1 MRVGIV
7 CKILGLLGIV
17 VSLWMLWPIFWAAID
32 GSNDLVPLL
41 YSMAFGLAISGVFLL
56 LGRGKKAGDMGPRE
70 AFAAV
75 GLSWFLVSAIGGLP
89 FWLHGTLT
97 TYTDAF
103 FEAASGFTTT
113 GASVL
118 IDIQS
123 VPRGILFWRSLTHWL
138 GGMGIIVLSLAILPM
153 LGVGGMQLYKA
164 EVPGPVPEKLTPRI
178 RHTALL
184 LWGVYVLLSALETGL
199 LFLGGMNI
207 FEALTHT
214 FGTMATGGFSP
225 LNASIGQYG
234 NAYFDWVI
242 ILFMFLAGANF
253 TLHFKVL
260 KGDIGAWWRDEE
272 FRFYASLVVG
282 GVLSVAAF
290 LLLSGNYDTF
300 LDALR
305 FGAFQV
311 VSIITTTGYV
321 TADYETWPFYVQTLL
336 LVFMFVGG
344 CAGSTGGGIK
354 NVRILMLFKEIHAEL
369 MRLLHPKAVTYT
381 RLNDQVV
388 SREVISSILVFF
400 SIYIVV
406 FTVGTIIMAGLG
418 VDVLT
423 AISGV
428 AATLNNIG
436 PGLGSVGPMDNYA
449 SIPMAGK
456 WVLSVCMIMGRLE
469 LYEVLLLFMPATWR
483 R

>member
-7 CKILGLLGIV
+7 CKVLGLLGVV
-17 VSLWMLWPIFWAAID
+17 VSLWMSWPIFWAAID
-32 GSNDLVPLL
+32 GSDDLIPLF
-41 YSMAFGLAISGVFLL
+41 YSMVFGLAISSVFLL

-89 FWLHGTLT
+89 FWLHGTFSS
-97 TYTDAF
+97 YTDAF

-123 VPRGILFWRSLTHWL
+123 APRGILFWRSLTHWL
-138 GGMGIIVLSLAILPM
+138 GGMGIIVLGLAILPM

-178 RHTALL
+178 QHTALL

-225 LNASIGQYG
+225 LNGSIGQYG

-253 TLHFKVL
+253 TLHFKIL

-272 FRFYASLVVG
+272 FRFYTSLVVG

-311 VSIITTTGYV
+311 VSTITTTGYV
-321 TADYETWPFYVQTLL
+321 TADYEMWPFYVQTLL

-388 SREVISSILVFF
+388 SREVVSSILVFF

-456 WVLSVCMIMGRLE
+456 WVLSVCMVMGRLE
-469 LYEVLLLFMPATWR
+469 LYEVLLLFMPATWGR
-483 R
+483 

>member
-7 CKILGLLGIV
+7 CKVLGLLGVV
-17 VSLWMLWPIFWAAID
+17 VSLWMSWPIFWAAID
-32 GSNDLVPLL
+32 GSDDLIPLF
-41 YSMAFGLAISGVFLL
+41 YSMVFGLAISSVFLL

-89 FWLHGTLT
+89 FWLHGTLP

-138 GGMGIIVLSLAILPM
+138 GGMGIIVLGLAILPM

-178 RHTALL
+178 QHTALL

-225 LNASIGQYG
+225 LNGSIGQYG

-253 TLHFKVL
+253 TLHFKIL

-272 FRFYASLVVG
+272 FRFYTSLVVG

-311 VSIITTTGYV
+311 VSTITTTGYV
-321 TADYETWPFYVQTLL
+321 TADYEMWPFYVQTLL

-354 NVRILMLFKEIHAEL
+354 NVRILMLFKEIYAEL
-369 MRLLHPKAVTYT
+369 MRLLHPKAVAYT

-388 SREVISSILVFF
+388 SREVVSSILVFF

-436 PGLGSVGPMDNYA
+436 PGLGSVGPTENYA

-456 WVLSVCMIMGRLE
+456 WVLSVCMVMGRLE
-469 LYEVLLLFMPATWR
+469 LDEVLLLFMPATWR

>member
-7 CKILGLLGIV
+7 CKVLGLLGVV
-17 VSLWMLWPIFWAAID
+17 VSLWMSWPIFWAAID
-32 GSNDLVPLL
+32 GSDDLIPLF
-41 YSMAFGLAISGVFLL
+41 YSMVFGLAISSVFLL

-89 FWLHGTLT
+89 FWLHGTFSS
-97 TYTDAF
+97 YTDAF

-123 VPRGILFWRSLTHWL
+123 APRGILFWRSLTHWL
-138 GGMGIIVLSLAILPM
+138 GGMGIIVLGLAILPM

-178 RHTALL
+178 QHTALL

-225 LNASIGQYG
+225 LNGSIGQYG

-253 TLHFKVL
+253 TLHFKIL

-272 FRFYASLVVG
+272 FRFYTSLVVG

-311 VSIITTTGYV
+311 VSTITTTGYV
-321 TADYETWPFYVQTLL
+321 TADYEMWPFYVQTLL

-388 SREVISSILVFF
+388 SREVVSSILVFF

-456 WVLSVCMIMGRLE
+456 WVLSVCMVMGRLE

>member
-7 CKILGLLGIV
+7 CKVLGLLGVV
-17 VSLWMLWPIFWAAID
+17 VSLWMLWPIFWAVID
-32 GSNDLVPLL
+32 GSDDLIPLL
-41 YSMAFGLAISGVFLL
+41 YSMALGLAISGVFLL

-75 GLSWFLVSAIGGLP
+75 GLSWFLASAIGGLP
-89 FWLHGTLT
+89 FWLHGTLP

-138 GGMGIIVLSLAILPM
+138 GGMGIIVLGLAILPM

-178 RHTALL
+178 QHTALL

-225 LNASIGQYG
+225 LNGSIGQYD
-234 NAYFDWVI
+234 NAYFDWII

-253 TLHFKVL
+253 TLHFKIL

-272 FRFYASLVVG
+272 FRFYTSLVVG

-311 VSIITTTGYV
+311 VSTITTTGYV
-321 TADYETWPFYVQTLL
+321 TADYEMWPFYVQTLL

-369 MRLLHPKAVTYT
+369 MRLLHPKAVAYT

-388 SREVISSILVFF
+388 SREVVSSILVFF

-436 PGLGSVGPMDNYA
+436 PGLGSVGPMENYA

-456 WVLSVCMIMGRLE
+456 WVLSVCMVMGRLE
-469 LYEVLLLFMPATWR
+469 LYEVLLLFVPATWR